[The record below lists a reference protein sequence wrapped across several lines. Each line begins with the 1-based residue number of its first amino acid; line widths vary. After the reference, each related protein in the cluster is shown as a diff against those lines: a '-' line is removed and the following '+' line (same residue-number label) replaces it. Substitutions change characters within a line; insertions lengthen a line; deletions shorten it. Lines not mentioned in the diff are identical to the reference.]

1 MGAESFFAEREYQLG
16 HSARFNDDDP
26 AHMHRFPA
34 AAGNRRVFTFSAWV
48 KRGKIG
54 GQQTIFSA
62 YSGNSNL
69 GFNPL
74 VFSSSGQLGLFGESA
89 NYLAST
95 ALFRDPSA
103 WYHVVLAVNSSDGTA
118 NDRIKLYVNGTQI
131 TDFATRNNPGDG
143 DQFAVNNAV
152 RHNIGSRT
160 GRANDDYFDGYLA
173 DINLIDGLR
182 LGPESF
188 GMTGEFAEEWIPIQY
203 TGAYGTN
210 GFYLNFSG
218 EGTMLATGGTIST
231 DSDYKVHQ
239 FTSSGTFT
247 PTIVPGT
254 KAFVQYLVIGG
265 GGGGSG
271 GGGGAGGYKE
281 GFLDVVQGTGLTVT
295 IGAGG
300 ALGGAASRDGYQGAN
315 SVFSTITAI
324 GGGAA
329 GGGDPAPGNA
339 GGSGGGGGGGN
350 NSVVGGGQNNGGGAG
365 TTGDD
370 ASSNQGNNGGYGWT
384 DANSYGIGGGG
395 GGAGAAGS
403 NAAEGGPGGN
413 GGNGVAS
420 SITGSSVTRAGG
432 GGGGGAT
439 GGGNKNGGSA
449 GSGGAGAGGNNDA
462 TGGVATANT
471 GSGGGGGGG
480 SSNGGGGGSGIV
492 ILRYKFQ

>member
-350 NSVVGGGQNNGGGAG
+350 DGTVGGGQNNAGGAG
-365 TTGDD
+365 TTG
-370 ASSNQGNNGGYGWT
+370 QGNNGGYGWT